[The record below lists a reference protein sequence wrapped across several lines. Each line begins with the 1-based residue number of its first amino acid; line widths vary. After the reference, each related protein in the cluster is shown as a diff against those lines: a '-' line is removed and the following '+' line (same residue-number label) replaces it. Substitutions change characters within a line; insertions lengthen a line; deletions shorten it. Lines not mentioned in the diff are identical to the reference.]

1 MAVDED
7 GDNSIDYII
16 NNPITNY
23 IQYDRFTTSVYS
35 WQKGLQKN
43 YKVITPS
50 PEIVVGNSL

>member
-1 MAVDED
+1 MDED

-23 IQYDRFTTSVYS
+23 IQYDRFTTCVYS

-43 YKVITPS
+43 YKWLRQVQKL
-50 PEIVVGNSL
+50 SLGILYE

>member
-1 MAVDED
+1 MDED

-23 IQYDRFTTSVYS
+23 IQYDRFTTCVYS

-43 YKVITPS
+43 YKWLRQVQK
-50 PEIVVGNSL
+50 VSLGILYE

>member
-1 MAVDED
+1 MDED

-35 WQKGLQKN
+35 RQKGLQKN